1 MRFLVIAS
9 VLAFVAAEPETFHHL
24 GAHATAGYVKHMNGA
39 VVPEDTASVK
49 AAKGLHMAAKHNAAL
64 NGYAMPY
71 VYQPLVKPVAPVV
84 KTVEVEAPKVV
95 SYKAPEFKPITY
107 TKPLVYT
114 KPVVTQPLTYTAPA
128 VHHVAAPVTTY
139 THPIATTYTTPYVYG
154 AHHLIHKREAEADA
168 ESDAQMYY
176 TNAYPTTYT
185 TPYTYANA
193 YTTPY
198 TYASPMVYKTPL
210 TTYSVPKTYTYTTP
224 YAYTSPMVYNTPY
237 VHHTIAKREA
247 ESDADAQYYYGNY
260 FGAYPTTYTT
270 PYTYSNAYTTPYTYG
285 SPMVYNYNPYNT
297 YGYQYVY

>member
-1 MRFLVIAS
+1 MGTSLHPNGYPFNMRFLVIAS

-39 VVPEDTASVK
+39 VVPEETASVK

-84 KTVEVEAPKVV
+84 KTVEVESPKVV
-95 SYKAPEFKPITY
+95 SYKAPVVT
-107 TKPLVYT
+107 YT
-114 KPVVTQPLTYTAPA
+114 KPVVTQPITYTVPA
-128 VHHVAAPVTTY
+128 AHHVAAPITTY
-139 THPIATTYTTPYVYG
+139 THPIAHTTYATPYVYG

-176 TNAYPTTYT
+176 AAYPTTYT

-198 TYASPMVYKTPL
+198 TYATPMVYKT
-210 TTYSVPKTYTYTTP
+210 
-224 YAYTSPMVYNTPY
+224 
-237 VHHTIAKREA
+237 H
-247 ESDADAQYYYGNY
+247 
-260 FGAYPTTYTT
+260 
-270 PYTYSNAYTTPYTYG
+270 
-285 SPMVYNYNPYNT
+285 
-297 YGYQYVY
+297 

>member
-1 MRFLVIAS
+1 M
-9 VLAFVAAEPETFHHL
+9 AFVAAEPETFHHL

-39 VVPEDTASVK
+39 VVPDDTASVK
-49 AAKGLHMAAKHNAAL
+49 AAKGLHMAAKHNAAV

-95 SYKAPEFKPITY
+95 SYKAPEMKPITY
-107 TKPLVYT
+107 TKPLVYAKPMVYT
-114 KPVVTQPLTYTAPA
+114 KPVVTQPLTYTVPA
-128 VHHVAAPVTTY
+128 AHHVAAPVTTY

-210 TTYSVPKTYTYTTP
+210 SKYHSILKY
-224 YAYTSPMVYNTPY
+224 
-237 VHHTIAKREA
+237 HL
-247 ESDADAQYYYGNY
+247 
-260 FGAYPTTYTT
+260 
-270 PYTYSNAYTTPYTYG
+270 
-285 SPMVYNYNPYNT
+285 
-297 YGYQYVY
+297 